1 MGRNNIIC
9 LKMKLFVGL
18 ILFSGVFANE
28 STDAASDG
36 EAIVETV
43 ADEAQAAASASE
55 ELPGVQDPV
64 TGEKKLHRERIY
76 TEEEKKQMR
85 QLMREREEYNR
96 QFMPPEK
103 RFDFNKMKRRMVPKP
118 EMGEN
123 VADVHYDMQTIEE
136 SQEEEKRERLRMKF
150 MKPEELAKI
159 HERELAEF

>member
-1 MGRNNIIC
+1 
-9 LKMKLFVGL
+9 MKLFVGL

-43 ADEAQAAASASE
+43 ADEAQAAASASA

-96 QFMPPEK
+96 QVEYFLLVNQSEASLIVMDKTNFQFMPPEK

-136 SQEEEKRERLRMKF
+136 SQ
-150 MKPEELAKI
+150 
-159 HERELAEF
+159 

>member
-1 MGRNNIIC
+1 
-9 LKMKLFVGL
+9 MKLFVGL

-28 STDAASDG
+28 PTDAASDG
-36 EAIVETV
+36 EAVVETV
-43 ADEAQAAASASE
+43 ADEAPAAAPASE

-64 TGEKKLHRERIY
+64 SDEAGQARKKTQERIY

-96 QFMPPEK
+96 QVGLFLIGWPIRRLLDANELIFQFMPPEK

-136 SQEEEKRERLRMKF
+136 SQ
-150 MKPEELAKI
+150 
-159 HERELAEF
+159 

>member
-1 MGRNNIIC
+1 
-9 LKMKLFVGL
+9 MKLFVGL

-43 ADEAQAAASASE
+43 ADEAQAAASASA

-96 QFMPPEK
+96 QVEYFLLVNQSEASLIVMDK
-103 RFDFNKMKRRMVPKP
+103 TNF
-118 EMGEN
+118 
-123 VADVHYDMQTIEE
+123 
-136 SQEEEKRERLRMKF
+136 
-150 MKPEELAKI
+150 
-159 HERELAEF
+159 